1 MARSSG
7 WFRTTLVVATTL
19 VITSCASHDSKSG
32 GTTSTAASESPPSDQ
47 RKDATFDPASLKD
60 VPKVRYDEI
69 HDEEIKG
76 IMAMAERG
84 YLEQAELKAMALL
97 EQYPNDTSLERVYN
111 WISDKRKIARD
122 RAIEDKIREID
133 SKNSPFNPN
142 VKNLLTDQKDRGLTP
157 RPALRDAVEEI
168 EKTPYVPA
176 TYGKTIVHEGLIP
189 SPTVEESRM
198 AKLLK
203 KEITAKLG
211 EMSLDQI
218 LFAIGEQEGI
228 SFAVDTA
235 VPALKKKLNI
245 NFEKVELKNFFDY
258 VERNLQVTF
267 QIHEDFIG
275 VLDGTDPKN
284 KMEETRIFRLK
295 EGFIIPAQFADD
307 TPTRVEVR
315 QKDVVTTTTTE
326 KLNMFVLDGAPTKPS
341 LLLAIEKFFK
351 GSDYYVDFERNLIV
365 ATGTPEQ
372 LDVLDQL
379 IKEFDRPIQQVL
391 IEARF
396 ITVTEPAFMR
406 LGIAWE
412 TGRNLLTQQAAQSDD
427 FTKLSP
433 VPVSLPISE
442 TITNILGRAN
452 LTATLTALEQ
462 SGESQTLSAPRV
474 TLINNLPATISDGKI
489 QYYYEEYTV
498 AQTVFERGTTSTLVP
513 KGTPTKLTSGV
524 QLDVVASI
532 SGDGESILMGLHP
545 KVSSDVQLVTFATVT
560 DVNASGVPVSTFDIK
575 LPESRTQELST
586 RVSVRS
592 GQTVVMGGVMERNQ
606 TTFVESVPMLGNI
619 PIIGALFRR
628 RTEID
633 TPRYLLIF
641 VTATI
646 VSETGEF
653 VVPASTK
660 TNNPPVATAE

>member
-1 MARSSG
+1 M
-7 WFRTTLVVATTL
+7 
-19 VITSCASHDSKSG
+19 
-32 GTTSTAASESPPSDQ
+32 
-47 RKDATFDPASLKD
+47 KDL
-60 VPKVRYDEI
+60 PKVKYDAL
-69 HDEEIKG
+69 HDEEIKEV
-76 IMAMAERG
+76 MELAERG
-84 YLEQAELKAMALL
+84 YLEQAEVKSKALM
-97 EQYPNDTSLERVYN
+97 ERFPDDPSLDRLYN
-111 WISDKRKIARD
+111 WISDKRKIDRD

-133 SKNSPFNPN
+133 SKGSPFNPT
-142 VKNLLTDQKDRGLTP
+142 VKSLLTGQKDRGLTP
-157 RPALRDAVEEI
+157 RPLLRDAVEEI
-168 EKTPYVPA
+168 EKQPYVPE
-176 TYGKTIVHEGLIP
+176 TYGKTQIHEGLIP
-189 SPTVEESRM
+189 SPTVEEGRM
-198 AKLLK
+198 AGLLER
-203 KEITAKLG
+203 EISAKFG
-211 EMSLDQI
+211 ELPLREI
-218 LFAIGEQEGI
+218 LFILREKEGI
-228 SFAVDTA
+228 NFIFDSS
-235 VPALKKKLNI
+235 VPALQKTLDVS
-245 NFEKVELKNFFDY
+245 FDKVKVKGFLEYLS
-258 VERNLQVTF
+258 RNMNVTF
-267 QIHEDFIG
+267 QIQDDLIG
-275 VLDGTDPKN
+275 VLDGTDGKN
-284 KMEETRIFRLK
+284 KLEETRIFRLR
-295 EGFIIPAQFADD
+295 EGFIMPAQFADD

-315 QKDVVTTTTTE
+315 NKDVVTTTTTE
-326 KLNMFVLDGAPTKPS
+326 KLNMFVRDGAPNKPS
-341 LLLAIEKFFK
+341 LLQAIDKFFK
-351 GSDYYVDFERNLIV
+351 GSEYYPDFERNLIV

-372 LDVLDQL
+372 LDFLDKL

-406 LGIAWE
+406 LGVAWE
-412 TGRNLLTQQAAQSDD
+412 TGRNLLNQQAVQSED

-433 VPVSLPISE
+433 VPVALPVSE
-442 TITNILGRAN
+442 TFTNILGRAN
-452 LTATLTALEQ
+452 LSATLTALEQ

-498 AQTVFERGTTSTLVP
+498 AQTVFERGTTSSLVP

-560 DVNASGVPVSTFDIK
+560 DVNSAGEPVSTFDIK

-606 TTFVESVPMLGNI
+606 TTYVESVPMLGNI

-653 VVPASTK
+653 VLPASTQ
-660 TNNPPVATAE
+660 TNTPPTTAD